1 MAGLPSPIVNPE
13 IKYTQLF
20 INNEWVNAES
30 GKTFTTVN
38 PVTGEAICQ
47 VQEGDKADIEK
58 AVKAARAA
66 FKINSPWRRMDASMR
81 GVLLNKFADLMQRDM
96 AYLATLET
104 LDNGK
109 PFANS
114 CGDIMFAINTIRY
127 YAGWADKNVGETIPV
142 DGNFFTYTRHEPVG
156 VCGQIIPW
164 NYPICMYTWKVGP
177 ALATGNVIIV
187 KPAEQTPLTA
197 LCLAALA
204 KEAGFPPGVVNV
216 VPGYG
221 PTAGA
226 ALSEHM
232 DVNKVAF
239 TGSTEVGQLILQAA
253 GKSNLKRVTLELG
266 GKSPNII
273 LPDVDLDMAV
283 EGSHMALFSNMG
295 QACTAGS
302 RTYVHESIYDE
313 FVKKAVEKAQ
323 NRVVGDPW
331 DPKTQSGP
339 QIDEE
344 QMNKILELIESG
356 KKQGAKLLC
365 GGKRKGDKGYFIEST
380 VFADVTDDMRIA
392 KEEIF
397 GPVQQILKFSDID
410 DVIERANN
418 TSYGLAAAVFT
429 NDLDKALTLANSLQA
444 GTVWINTYHAVNNQA
459 PFGGFKMSGI
469 GRELGSYGIHQYT
482 EVKTVTV
489 KISQKNS

>member
-1 MAGLPSPIVNPE
+1 MSAPTPIPNPE

-20 INNEWVNAES
+20 INNEWVNTES
-30 GKTFTTVN
+30 GKTFTTIN
-38 PVTGEAICQ
+38 PVTGEPICQ
-47 VQEGDKADIEK
+47 VQEGSKADIEK
-58 AVKAARAA
+58 AVKAAREA
-66 FKINSPWRRMDASMR
+66 FKINSKWRTMDASER
-81 GVLLNKFADLMQRDM
+81 GVIINKFADLMERDL
-96 AYLATLET
+96 AYLASLET

-109 PFANS
+109 PFVNS
-114 CGDIMFAINTIRY
+114 VGDINFGIKTMRY
-127 YAGWADKNVGETIPV
+127 YAGWSDKNVGQTIPV
-142 DGNFFTYTRHEPVG
+142 DGSYFTYTRHEPVG
-156 VCGQIIPW
+156 VCAQIIPW
-164 NYPICMYTWKVGP
+164 NYPICMFTWKMGP
-177 ALATGNVIIV
+177 ALTTGNVIIV

-197 LCLAALA
+197 LYLAALA
-204 KEAGFPPGVVNV
+204 KEAGFPAGVINV
-216 VPGYG
+216 VPGFG

-232 DVNKVAF
+232 NVNKVAF

-253 GKSNLKRVTLELG
+253 GRTNLKRVSLELG
-266 GKSPNII
+266 GKSPNIV
-273 LPDVDLDMAV
+273 LPDVDLDLAADV
-283 EGSHMALFSNMG
+283 SHMALFSNMG

-313 FVKKAVEKAQ
+313 FVKKAVERAQ
-323 NRVVGDPW
+323 KRVVGDPW

-356 KKQGAKLLC
+356 KKQGAKLHC
-365 GGKRKGDKGYFIEST
+365 GGKRHGDKGYFIENT
-380 VFADVTDDMRIA
+380 VFSDVTDDMRIA

-397 GPVQQILKFSDID
+397 GPVQQIIKFSDID

-418 TSYGLAAAVFT
+418 TSYGLAASVLT
-429 NDLDKALTLANSLQA
+429 NDLDKAITLANSIQA
-444 GTVWINTYHAVNNQA
+444 GTVWINTYHTVCNQA

-489 KISQKNS
+489 KISKKSS